1 MVKQITIRLPEQ
13 WKTKLF
19 QEADKKGISL
29 NEQILIIL
37 NQYLE
42 FQCCRAPFQTPQRSC
57 KSAHESYC

>member
-19 QEADKKGISL
+19 QEADKKGSSL

-42 FQCCRAPFQTPQRSC
+42 FQCCRAPFQTLRYG
-57 KSAHESYC
+57 K

>member
-1 MVKQITIRLPEQ
+1 MKQQITIRLPEQ
-13 WKTKLF
+13 WKTTLF

-42 FQCCRAPFQTPQRSC
+42 FQCCRVPFQTL
-57 KSAHESYC
+57 KYGK